1 VEALA
6 LSNAERQ
13 RAWRERQ
20 KGKPRGTRPLMT
32 ELAALR
38 ARVAELEAA
47 ELVKPAA
54 DAAAP
59 LVTAAE
65 PVPAAVDEARR
76 LAEALNMVE
85 YLKADR
91 DRWYNDCLKA
101 EAELKQEELRHRNTR
116 KDKIV
121 LQQEIAAMEGEMP
134 AARGRRMRAEI
145 AALRKERDALLLLLN
160 QIRSYAP
167 KIPDEARAWA
177 EKQ

>member
-1 VEALA
+1 MA

-20 KGKPRGTRPLMT
+20 KGKPRGNHALMT

-47 ELVKPAA
+47 TRGKRPTGNPAA
-54 DAAAP
+54 SAG
-59 LVTAAE
+59 
-65 PVPAAVDEARR
+65 R
-76 LAEALNMVE
+76 
-85 YLKADR
+85 
-91 DRWYNDCLKA
+91 LKA
-101 EAELKQEELRHRNTR
+101 ENAALKQEC
-116 KDKIV
+116 D
-121 LQQEIAAMEGEMP
+121 
-134 AARGRRMRAEI
+134 
-145 AALRKERDALLLLLN
+145 ALRLVLN